1 MDLAMFKLFDIVLSA
16 LCFSK
21 SVSFVIG
28 TNYVTRDYTQAL
40 KLQHKQHLFMKAF
53 STCSIVRCLILLI

>member
-40 KLQHKQHLFMKAF
+40 KLQHKQHLLINTF
-53 STCSIVRCLILLI
+53 STYSIVRCLILLI